1 MKTQGRRHR
10 QHGDPPREATEER
23 LLLKPP
29 SQAPFIAAAHF
40 TMMRLALVSLAAS
53 CAHASTMSVNASAID
68 YEAVL
73 QALWDQTDMDQTGA
87 R

>member
-1 MKTQGRRHR
+1 
-10 QHGDPPREATEER
+10 
-23 LLLKPP
+23 
-29 SQAPFIAAAHF
+29 
-40 TMMRLALVSLAAS
+40 MMRLALVSLAAS